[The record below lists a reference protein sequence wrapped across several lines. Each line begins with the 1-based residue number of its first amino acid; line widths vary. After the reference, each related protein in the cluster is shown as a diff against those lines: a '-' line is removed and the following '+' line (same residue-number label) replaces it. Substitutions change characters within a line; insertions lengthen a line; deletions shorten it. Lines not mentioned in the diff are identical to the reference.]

1 MTEIDSFCSNCK
13 SRINKYDYYIT
24 GDQSKIFCS
33 ENCMKS
39 VLNEEKEY
47 SGIYN
52 IRTCKG
58 YDYCKQLGNL
68 RNICVFK
75 RKITKDLYDPLRPHK
90 PSDYPNWCSPSEV
103 SMIVGNMKLLDFIK
117 KSEEESREL
126 NQESLKQ
133 NKLTNY
139 LTWVILA
146 VSILNLVAAIIG
158 VLFK

>member
-13 SRINKYDYYIT
+13 LEINKYDYYIT

-68 RNICVFK
+68 RNIRLSKLVLSF
-75 RKITKDLYDPLRPHK
+75 RSFYDCGKYEAFRF
-90 PSDYPNWCSPSEV
+90 Y
-103 SMIVGNMKLLDFIK
+103 
-117 KSEEESREL
+117 
-126 NQESLKQ
+126 
-133 NKLTNY
+133 
-139 LTWVILA
+139 
-146 VSILNLVAAIIG
+146 
-158 VLFK
+158 